1 VGVFGRYKAPGNL
14 GVRLARERAE
24 RRGFPA
30 IHIPQSGTRNDDRLY
45 HPDEFLRVVDLRK
58 QLAQLPIGDAIN
70 TLLTN
75 LRNTQNNT
83 ELLLRGLR

>member
-1 VGVFGRYKAPGNL
+1 MESDL
-14 GVRLARERAE
+14 SL
-24 RRGFPA
+24 
-30 IHIPQSGTRNDDRLY
+30 
-45 HPDEFLRVVDLRK
+45 EFLRVVDLRR

-75 LRNTQNNT
+75 LKNTQNNT